1 MNGLLSVDL
10 SRTEEIRR
18 IDLDFE
24 RVATLILLF
33 VNAFFVSFF
42 FAKLLHLI

>member
-1 MNGLLSVDL
+1 MNGSLSVEL
-10 SRTEEIRR
+10 NRSEEIRR

-24 RVATLILLF
+24 RVATLVLLF

-42 FAKLLHLI
+42 FAKLFNLI

>member
-10 SRTEEIRR
+10 SRSEEIRR

-24 RVATLILLF
+24 RVATLVLLF
-33 VNAFFVSFF
+33 VNVFFVSFF
-42 FAKLLHLI
+42 FAKLLKLI

>member
-10 SRTEEIRR
+10 SRSEEIRR

-24 RVATLILLF
+24 RVATLVLLF
-33 VNAFFVSFF
+33 VNTFFVSFF
-42 FAKLLHLI
+42 FAKLLNLM

>member
-1 MNGLLSVDL
+1 MNGTISVNL
-10 SRTEEIRR
+10 NRSEEIRR
-18 IDLDFE
+18 INLDFE
-24 RVATLILLF
+24 RVATLVLLF

>member
-10 SRTEEIRR
+10 SRSEEIRR

-24 RVATLILLF
+24 RVATLVLLF
-33 VNAFFVSFF
+33 VNAFFVSIF
-42 FAKLLHLI
+42 FAKLLHWI